1 VFLFLF
7 DFYIFLFPVFCVFCS
22 FGFIFLISK
31 MSEFNSSLQKKKWGD
46 YESEEEEE
54 EVREEWDVSG
64 ELPVRKKGKERKGK
78 QQSKVKEEMVED
90 KLNEGHLDE
99 AKSEAN
105 EEDSDDDDD
114 EDQLDLTRITIGNNQ
129 KKDEKK
135 GSSVNSK
142 NLSKREKLEL
152 KKKELEDL
160 DSILAGFKPSDG
172 NHECGGANIDKTE
185 TSENQAAKET
195 EKEEVEPAGDKA
207 NKKKKKKKS
216 GTKTDESNN
225 QEVVH
230 EESASSTNAV
240 SLDSAVIPVDVA
252 SILKAKTSKKKG
264 GSSAVVDPVKIAMEE
279 AKKAAEAKKKK
290 RDKSKFSEGSY

>member
-1 VFLFLF
+1 
-7 DFYIFLFPVFCVFCS
+7 
-22 FGFIFLISK
+22 

-114 EDQLDLTRITIGNNQ
+114 DDDDEDQLDLTRITIGNNQ

-172 NHECGGANIDKTE
+172 NHECGGPNIDKTE

-264 GSSAVVDPVKIAMEE
+264 NSSAVVDPVKIAMEE
-279 AKKAAEAKKKK
+279 AKKTAEAKKKK